1 MEKPKDFYT
10 ILGVPRNATQAA
22 IKRAYRRLTKKLPPD
37 LGAVHEAAL
46 AHSPDAFQ
54 ALQAAYEVL
63 ADSER
68 RRRYDESLQ
77 QLERDR
83 FAPLSW
89 SFVRSPA
96 SGDLRR
102 PTMPGSLSGEILL
115 TPQEAAAGGVLP
127 LDVPLLATCPACDG
141 TGGFVFDCG
150 RCGGEGKVERRMP
163 VPIRIPAGIP
173 DGTVF
178 QLAVDDPAVLSVLL
192 TVHIRS
198 L

>member
-1 MEKPKDFYT
+1 MEKPKDFYS
-10 ILGVPRNATQAA
+10 ILGVARTATQAA
-22 IKRAYRRLTKKLPPD
+22 IKRAYRRLTKDVRPELSDSSAAD
-37 LGAVHEAAL
+37 L
-46 AHSPDAFQ
+46 Q
-54 ALQAAYEVL
+54 ALQAAYEML
-63 ADSER
+63 TDAER

-77 QLERDR
+77 QMERDR

-141 TGGFVFDCG
+141 TGGNVFDCG
-150 RCGGEGKVERRMP
+150 RCGGEGKVERRLP
-163 VPIRIPAGIP
+163 VPIRIPAGVA

-178 QLAVDDPAVLSVLL
+178 QVAVDDPAVLSVLL
-192 TVHIRS
+192 TVHVRRG
-198 L
+198 

>member
-10 ILGVPRNATQAA
+10 ILGVERTASQAT
-22 IKRAYRRLTKKLPPD
+22 IKRAYRRLAKTLHPD
-37 LGAVHEAAL
+37 ISADSAA
-46 AHSPDAFQ
+46 DFQ

-63 ADSER
+63 TDAER

-77 QLERDR
+77 QMERDR

-115 TPQEAAAGGVLP
+115 SPQEAAAGGVLP

-150 RCGGEGKVERRMP
+150 RCGGEGKVERRLP

-178 QLAVDDPAVLSVLL
+178 QLAIDDPAVLSVLL
-192 TVHIRS
+192 TVHVRS